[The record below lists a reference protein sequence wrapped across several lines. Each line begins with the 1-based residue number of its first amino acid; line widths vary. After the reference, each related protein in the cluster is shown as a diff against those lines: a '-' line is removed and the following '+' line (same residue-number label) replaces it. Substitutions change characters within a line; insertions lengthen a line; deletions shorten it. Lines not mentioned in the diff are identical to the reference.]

1 MQRIRRAGLSP
12 AAISRLL
19 LAVICSASLHTYF
32 VFGLPWK
39 PAPKASSKVIAI
51 EARLEQTAFDRSPAP
66 RAAPDPPHRPAE
78 SAAAILSAHVPALPF
93 ALPLAGIPKPVQET
107 AATLPVAVVA
117 GTHPPRPETPV
128 ENSGPDALLPD
139 LPDLVFHSVSELDV
153 FPTLLHRV
161 SADLPKGTVVQGV
174 VTLLLRINEFGKV
187 TDTDVLDAQP
197 EGLFEDA
204 VTQAYRGAAFSAAQI
219 DGRPVRSRVVLRV
232 DVIPQLE
239 GPGR

>member
-19 LAVICSASLHTYF
+19 LAVIFSATLHTYF

-39 PAPKASSKVIAI
+39 PVPKAPSNAIAI
-51 EARLEQTAFDRSPAP
+51 EARLEQTVFDRSTAP
-66 RAAPDPPHRPAE
+66 RATLDSPRRLLASTD
-78 SAAAILSAHVPALPF
+78 SLVSAHVPALPF
-93 ALPLAGIPKPVQET
+93 ALPAAGIPKPAQEIS
-107 AATLPVAVVA
+107 AALPVEVVA
-117 GTHPPRPETPV
+117 EIATPLPETPF
-128 ENSGPDALLPD
+128 ENTGPDTLLPD

-161 SADLPKGTVVQGV
+161 SPDLPSGTAVPGV

-204 VTQAYRGAAFSAAQI
+204 VTQAYRSAAFSAALI

-232 DVIPQLE
+232 DVIPQV
-239 GPGR
+239 GVPGR

>member
-39 PAPKASSKVIAI
+39 PAPKSSAKVMSI
-51 EARLEQTAFDRSPAP
+51 EARLVNTAFDRSPAP
-66 RAAPDPPHRPAE
+66 RVPPAPPHRPVE
-78 SAAAILSAHVPALPF
+78 SEASILSARVPALPF
-93 ALPLAGIPKPVQET
+93 SLPPARIPKPAQEISV
-107 AATLPVAVVA
+107 ALPVEGGAEI
-117 GTHPPRPETPV
+117 HPPLPEIPV
-128 ENSGPDALLPD
+128 ENTGPDTLLPD
-139 LPDLVFHSVSELDV
+139 RPDLVFHSVSELDV
-153 FPTLLHRV
+153 FPTLLHGV
-161 SADLPKGTVVQGV
+161 LPDLPKGAAVQGA

-232 DVIPQLE
+232 DVIPPVE
-239 GPGR
+239 VPGR

>member
-39 PAPKASSKVIAI
+39 PAPKASSKVVAI
-51 EARLEQTAFDRSPAP
+51 EARLEQTAFDPFPAP

-78 SAAAILSAHVPALPF
+78 SAASILSAHVPALPF
-93 ALPLAGIPKPVQET
+93 ALPPAGIPKPAQEIS
-107 AATLPVAVVA
+107 ATLPVEVDA

-128 ENSGPDALLPD
+128 ENTGPDALLPD

-161 SADLPKGTVVQGV
+161 SPDLPKGTAVQGV

-197 EGLFEDA
+197 EGMFEDA